1 MTIPTDGRLHPTL
14 KNGLNVNLM
23 DAPDFNIDQ
32 CEFHTKG
39 PATYVYQKIPSGV
52 ADWRIGQYAV
62 GSPQVITGVTCRG
75 TCLSVYSTCVE
86 NGMVLGACCNGYCAA
101 NKCRLY
107 RPF

>member
-39 PATYVYQKIPSGV
+39 PATYVYQEYRRV
-52 ADWRIGQYAV
+52 WR
-62 GSPQVITGVTCRG
+62 TGV
-75 TCLSVYSTCVE
+75 SAST
-86 NGMVLGACCNGYCAA
+86 
-101 NKCRLY
+101 
-107 RPF
+107 P

>member
-39 PATYVYQKIPSGV
+39 PATYVYQKIPSGGGLAHRPV
-52 ADWRIGQYAV
+52 RRRLAADHHGCDV
-62 GSPQVITGVTCRG
+62 SGDVFEHV
-75 TCLSVYSTCVE
+75 
-86 NGMVLGACCNGYCAA
+86 
-101 NKCRLY
+101 
-107 RPF
+107 